1 MAEITELKEKVRKA
15 VTETRAA
22 VKKIKTFETGIKTKN
37 GKVVIRIPGRGL
49 VAVAVPKGDLYF
61 KDGAVK
67 DSGVTNHKNAK
78 WYKFTEPLH
87 IKVGGNN
94 TKLDSTNKVTWYKFD
109 DDWIQAGS
117 GSGSRVDPKGEWYN
131 FADDPLWIQAGGSGS
146 RVDPKGDWWKGVYDP
161 ENPPTYDKI
170 GSGTSGKTEW
180 YKFTK
185 PEHIKVTPSGS
196 TTGSTGKT
204 EWYKFT
210 EPEHIKVKANDSIQ
224 ELAICGYLSK
234 KDYLFLA
241 RRGCVIKDGIVNV
254 PTEKVAEIKK
264 YLKI

>member
-87 IKVGGNN
+87 IKVGGNIFFGGGR
-94 TKLDSTNKVTWYKFD
+94 KLFRRNCIFY
-109 DDWIQAGS
+109 
-117 GSGSRVDPKGEWYN
+117 PN
-131 FADDPLWIQAGGSGS
+131 CGGIIL
-146 RVDPKGDWWKGVYDP
+146 K
-161 ENPPTYDKI
+161 
-170 GSGTSGKTEW
+170 
-180 YKFTK
+180 
-185 PEHIKVTPSGS
+185 
-196 TTGSTGKT
+196 
-204 EWYKFT
+204 
-210 EPEHIKVKANDSIQ
+210 
-224 ELAICGYLSK
+224 
-234 KDYLFLA
+234 LF
-241 RRGCVIKDGIVNV
+241 RRN
-254 PTEKVAEIKK
+254 
-264 YLKI
+264 